1 MEASTEPAVRQ
12 PAAQAGGTRSGP
24 HPFAHLDAQL
34 ALLYRRVMG
43 VFTAAKQRFVVHLRP
58 EDVTEA
64 LRADP
69 LGEPVTAD
77 QVAEALRSLEGWG
90 NLRADPDTSRV
101 TTVEDFYR
109 ARYLYQLSREGEAA
123 ERALALY
130 EAELGRR
137 GELQAVALE
146 DIRVRLRA
154 LAALPAD
161 PDPAVVHNLLLELIG
176 RLDSLAANASA
187 FMGSLQRT
195 IDLTEIDEEA
205 FLAYKDRLIGY
216 LERFVSELVVK
227 AYNIESVLR
236 QLAAGGP
243 GRVEQLL
250 RLAAQR
256 EAADV
261 APGDA
266 PSDAPADGRDAA
278 GAERRA
284 ATERK
289 LEQWRARWSGLA
301 SWFVTADRQHP
312 SQAELLLNRTRQAI
326 PDLLATISMLQE
338 RRTGRSD
345 RSADF
350 RALARWF
357 AETVSDAD
365 AHRLWRAAF
374 GLSPAR
380 HLTAEPTAEPP
391 EVPAGTSWLNAPRT
405 EIAPR
410 LRATGRYQR
419 RGQQKRVRDRS
430 AEREHLARQV
440 AAEREQAELARARL
454 VTGRP
459 ARLSELGKLDSAEFA
474 LFLRLLGDALAAGPP
489 GADGAIRTRTTDG
502 TMEIVLRPLP
512 GAGIAEIV
520 TPGGV
525 MRGPDHELTIT
536 DCTGMAGSP
545 VAAARP
551 AGSPFAA
558 ARPAGSP
565 FAAARPAGS
574 PVAAAR
580 PAGSPVAAARPAG
593 SPVAAARPAGSPVA
607 AARPAGS
614 PFAAARPAGSPVAAA
629 RPAGS
634 PVAAARP
641 AGSPVAAARPAGSP
655 FAAARPA
662 NGPVAT
668 ARPAG
673 DPVPA
678 DLDPVSAGLGA
689 VSPAAGAGQEVA

>member
-1 MEASTEPAVRQ
+1 
-12 PAAQAGGTRSGP
+12 
-24 HPFAHLDAQL
+24 
-34 ALLYRRVMG
+34 MG

-236 QLAAGGP
+236 QLAADGP

-266 PSDAPADGRDAA
+266 PADGRDPA

-289 LEQWRARWSGLA
+289 LEQWRARWSGLV
-301 SWFVTADRQHP
+301 SWFVTAGRQHP

-391 EVPAGTSWLNAPRT
+391 EVPAGTSWLDAPRT

-454 VTGRP
+454 ATGRP

-551 AGSPFAA
+551 A
-558 ARPAGSP
+558 
-565 FAAARPAGS
+565 
-574 PVAAAR
+574 
-580 PAGSPVAAARPAG
+580 
-593 SPVAAARPAGSPVA
+593 
-607 AARPAGS
+607 
-614 PFAAARPAGSPVAAA
+614 
-629 RPAGS
+629 
-634 PVAAARP
+634 
-641 AGSPVAAARPAGSP
+641 
-655 FAAARPA
+655 

-668 ARPAG
+668 VRPVG

-678 DLDPVSAGLGA
+678 DLDPVPAGLGA
-689 VSPAAGAGQEVA
+689 AAGAGQEVA

>member
-1 MEASTEPAVRQ
+1 
-12 PAAQAGGTRSGP
+12 
-24 HPFAHLDAQL
+24 
-34 ALLYRRVMG
+34 MG

-77 QVAEALRSLEGWG
+77 QVAEALRKLEGWG

-130 EAELGRR
+130 EAELGRC

-236 QLAAGGP
+236 QLAADGP

-266 PSDAPADGRDAA
+266 PADGRDPA

-289 LEQWRARWSGLA
+289 LEQWRARWSGLV
-301 SWFVTADRQHP
+301 SWFVTAGRQHP

-357 AETVSDAD
+357 AETASDAD

-391 EVPAGTSWLNAPRT
+391 EVPAGTSWLDAPRT

-454 VTGRP
+454 ATGRP

-551 AGSPFAA
+551 A
-558 ARPAGSP
+558 
-565 FAAARPAGS
+565 
-574 PVAAAR
+574 
-580 PAGSPVAAARPAG
+580 
-593 SPVAAARPAGSPVA
+593 
-607 AARPAGS
+607 
-614 PFAAARPAGSPVAAA
+614 
-629 RPAGS
+629 
-634 PVAAARP
+634 
-641 AGSPVAAARPAGSP
+641 
-655 FAAARPA
+655 

-668 ARPAG
+668 VRPVG

-678 DLDPVSAGLGA
+678 DLDPVPAGLGA
-689 VSPAAGAGQEVA
+689 AAGAGQEVA